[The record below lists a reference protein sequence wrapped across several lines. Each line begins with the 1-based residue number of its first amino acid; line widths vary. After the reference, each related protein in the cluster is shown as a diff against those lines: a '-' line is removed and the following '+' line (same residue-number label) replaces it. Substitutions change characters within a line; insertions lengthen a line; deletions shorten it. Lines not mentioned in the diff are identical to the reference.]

1 MVIAV
6 NTRLLIHNKLEGIG
20 RFTNETLKILTRNH
34 PEHQFVFIFDRKYH
48 EEFVYSDNII
58 PVNGFP
64 QSRHPILWYAFFE
77 WSIPSIIETYKADI
91 FLSPDGWLS
100 LHSHIKSLPVIH
112 DLNFFHLPEYI
123 PWHVRKYY
131 HHFFPKF
138 IRKADRIATVSEF
151 SKQDIVSLFDVDP
164 DKIDV
169 VYNGAKECFKPI
181 AEKDQALIRKK
192 YSHQCPYF
200 LFIGLIHPRKNL
212 AGLIRAFD
220 GFRKSVDSNVKL
232 LIAGSRKWWTHDMQ
246 SSYNESVYKEDII
259 FTGRIP
265 DEELHRIMASALAL
279 IYPSHYEGF
288 GIPMLE
294 AMYCDTPV
302 IASKTTSLPEVGGDA
317 VIYADPSS
325 VESIKSAILKVFG
338 DPELR
343 KNLIY
348 KGRVQ
353 REKFTWNKTADLLW
367 KSIIKCTGSR
377 EV

>member
-48 EEFVYSDNII
+48 EEFIYSDNII
-58 PVNGFP
+58 PVTGFP
-64 QSRHPILWYAFFE
+64 QSRHPVLWYAFFE
-77 WSIPSIIETYKADI
+77 WSIPSIVGKYKADV

-100 LHSHIKSLPVIH
+100 LRSHVKSLPVIH

-123 PWHVRKYY
+123 PWHVRTYY
-131 HHFFPKF
+131 RHFFPKF
-138 IRKADRIATVSEF
+138 IRKADRIVTVSEF
-151 SKQDIVSLFDVDP
+151 SKQDILSLFDVDP

-169 VYNGAKECFKPI
+169 IYNGANECFKPI
-181 AEKDQALIRKK
+181 TDKDQALIRKK
-192 YSHQCPYF
+192 YTHKCPYF
-200 LFIGLIHPRKNL
+200 LFVGLIHPRKNL
-212 AGLIRAFD
+212 TGLIRAFD

-246 SSYNESVYKEDII
+246 SSYNESAYKEEII

-265 DEELHRIMASALAL
+265 DEELHKIMASALSL

-288 GIPMLE
+288 GIPLLE

-317 VIYADPSS
+317 VLYTDPAS
-325 VESIKSAILKVFG
+325 VESIKSAMLNVFG

-343 KNLIY
+343 KNLIDR
-348 KGRVQ
+348 GRIQ
-353 REKFTWNKTADLLW
+353 REKYTWNKTAGLLW
-367 KSIIKCTGSR
+367 ESIMRCTGQK
-377 EV
+377 